1 MIEIVCCSV
10 YPQPGI
16 CVSAGCKK
24 RTLGSLFCYYHG
36 YSGDLG
42 FYQDVIDV
50 IRSCSE
56 EIMISNA
63 FYGYVSNKW
72 WWPICACTLKY
83 ILVDD
88 TNWDDLL
95 FWDVER
101 GCSLEV
107 VSTFNFETFILT
119 NTVYYEQNN

>member
-1 MIEIVCCSV
+1 MIDCFANDSIPVTV
-10 YPQPGI
+10 P
-16 CVSAGCKK
+16 
-24 RTLGSLFCYYHG
+24 
-36 YSGDLG
+36 
-42 FYQDVIDV
+42 FYVRV
-50 IRSCSE
+50 E
-56 EIMISNA
+56 TVISNA
-63 FYGYVSNKW
+63 FYGYPCSSW